1 MWLRRKSAIR
11 SSISSRCQGHHPSI
25 PVNCHLSQPQQSTAA
40 PGGQRPAMMPTPLQ
54 HTGWALQQ
62 GVTYSTWGGPCN
74 GVTYNTR
81 GGPCNM
87 LNKPTVTRV
96 RSPAIDSCNQPQA
109 RNLRL
114 LGNNLDLTLRLSQ
127 PPAWVFLPV
136 RSVPDASLGGEPL
149 SKHLSVRP
157 GLVGGRIS

>member
-62 GVTYSTWGGPCN
+62 GVTY
-74 GVTYNTR
+74 NTR

-114 LGNNLDLTLRLSQ
+114 LGNNLDLTLRLSR